1 MARPIELFRHKLGR
15 KVACRLREVL
25 QSLDVTAETSIE
37 EKLRCALVRVAAVSM
52 CCVRLARTLLSAV
65 PTGVA
70 HRRCVAFHA
79 NVVNALYHS
88 SDPS

>member
-1 MARPIELFRHKLGR
+1 VGEKCLL
-15 KVACRLREVL
+15 VTLRITI
-25 QSLDVTAETSIE
+25 SNIDVDKSFADD
-37 EKLRCALVRVAAVSM
+37 LNND
-52 CCVRLARTLLSAV
+52 RLARTLLSAV

-88 SDPS
+88 SSADDKY